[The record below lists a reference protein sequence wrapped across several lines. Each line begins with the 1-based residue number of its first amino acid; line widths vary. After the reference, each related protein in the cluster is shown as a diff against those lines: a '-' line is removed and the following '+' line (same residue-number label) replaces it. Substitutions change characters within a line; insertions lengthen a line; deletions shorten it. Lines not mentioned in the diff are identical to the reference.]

1 MTVRSV
7 FYISDGTGITAE
19 TLGHTLLTQ
28 FGQLQF
34 NAVSLPFVDTA
45 EKLEAVVARIERAAE
60 QDGAP
65 PLVFSTL
72 IDSSLRDGLAHCRG
86 VVFDFFDTFTGQM
99 EKALGTPA
107 APATG
112 RSHGMGNLHTYTRRI
127 NALHYA
133 LSHDDGAVVREYS
146 MADVILVGVS
156 RSGKTPTSLYL
167 ALQFG
172 IQVANY
178 PLTEE
183 DFESGDLPGL
193 LVPYRSKL
201 FGLTV
206 DPERLQQIR
215 SERRPGTSYASAE
228 QCRRELVAAEA
239 LFRRE
244 NIPYINVSFMS
255 VEEIA
260 ATLLNQAGLKRRI

>member
-1 MTVRSV
+1 MRSV

-28 FGQLQF
+28 FGDLKV
-34 NAVSLPFVDTA
+34 NPVSLPFVDTP
-45 EKLEAVVARIERAAE
+45 EKLDAVLTRIERAAKH
-60 QDGAP
+60 DGVP

-72 IDSSLRDGLAHCRG
+72 IDSRLRDGLARCKG
-86 VVFDFFDTFTGQM
+86 TVFDFFDTFTPKL
-99 EKALGTPA
+99 EKALDMQA

-133 LSHDDGAVVREYS
+133 LANDDGAIVREYP
-146 MADVILVGVS
+146 MADLILIGVS
-156 RSGKTPTSLYL
+156 RSGKTPTCLYL
-167 ALQFG
+167 ALQYG
-172 IQVANY
+172 IQAANF
-178 PLTEE
+178 PLTE
-183 DFESGDLPGL
+183 DDLATGDLPGQ
-193 LVPYRSKL
+193 LVPYRNKL

-215 SERRPGTSYASAE
+215 AERRPGTSYASAE
-228 QCRRELVAAEA
+228 QCRRELAAAEA

-244 NIPYINVSFMS
+244 HIPYLNITFMS

-260 ATLLNQAGLKRRI
+260 ATLLNQSGLQRRI

>member
-34 NAVSLPFVDTA
+34 NAVSLPFVDTP
-45 EKLEAVVARIERAAE
+45 EKLEAVLARIERAAE
-60 QDGAP
+60 QDGVP

-72 IDSSLRDGLAHCRG
+72 IDSRLRDGLAHCRG
-86 VVFDFFDTFTGQM
+86 VVFDFFDTFTDPL
-99 EKALGTPA
+99 EKALGTAA
-107 APATG
+107 APAAG

-133 LSHDDGAVVREYS
+133 LAHDDGAVVREYS

-172 IQVANY
+172 IQAANY
-178 PLTEE
+178 PLTED

-193 LVPYRSKL
+193 LVPYRNKL

-215 SERRPGTSYASAE
+215 SERRPGTIYASAE

-244 NIPYINVSFMS
+244 SIPHINVSFMS